1 LKVLIAPRRRGGRG
15 RRGEKSEN
23 PQKGIQSI
31 VGVDDEPLIIT
42 TEKKEG
48 RGTEKK
54 RIKIQK
60 LKLGKCL
67 SESLRR

>member
-1 LKVLIAPRRRGGRG
+1 VD
-15 RRGEKSEN
+15 
-23 PQKGIQSI
+23 
-31 VGVDDEPLIIT
+31 VDDESLIIT